1 MFGNGADSGRRAA
14 SLLVG
19 RVKERTG
26 ALCLFVFL
34 PRARLRNQSQPAEVA
49 LARNCVVS
57 VSHISGVAAAAA
69 AADEKK
75 NVRRNRMKS
84 AAGPR
89 HRTHKH
95 ARNRDALII
104 PSSFFPA

>member
-1 MFGNGADSGRRAA
+1 M
-14 SLLVG
+14 LVG

-69 AADEKK
+69 ADEKK
-75 NVRRNRMKS
+75 KREEEQNEISSRAEASPTQGEKKNC
-84 AAGPR
+84 
-89 HRTHKH
+89 THKH

-104 PSSFFPA
+104 PSRFFPA